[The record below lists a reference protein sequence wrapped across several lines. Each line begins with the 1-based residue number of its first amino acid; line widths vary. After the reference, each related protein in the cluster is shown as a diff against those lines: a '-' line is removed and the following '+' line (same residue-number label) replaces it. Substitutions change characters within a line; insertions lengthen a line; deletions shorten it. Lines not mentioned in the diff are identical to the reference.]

1 VSDATTLWRF
11 RGRLKKLGLIE
22 TLFDRFGDGLPPQ
35 VFKPGGGANDERR
48 FCGKGRAAS
57 ALGAE
62 QQANTRMRS
71 RTRCRAPHAV
81 GFRHKSMGGRLIR
94 TVGPARVEVKIGI
107 RGMTY
112 KLIRDLQP
120 AERL

>member
-1 VSDATTLWRF
+1 VPDATTLWRF

-22 TLFDRFGDGLPPQ
+22 TLFDRFGDGLSPQ
-35 VFKPGGGANDERR
+35 VFKPGGDANDESR

-62 QQANTRMRS
+62 KQANTRMRS
-71 RTRCRAPHAV
+71 RTRCRVPHAV
-81 GFRHKSMGGRLIR
+81 GFRHNSMGGKLIR
-94 TVGPARVEVKIGI
+94 TVGLARVEVKIGI

-112 KLIRDLQP
+112 NLLRDLQP
-120 AERL
+120 AEHL